1 MDNVDKLVFSAVFDY
16 SPKNVARQMEHIAAA
31 EEKVVKKNKDLE
43 KSNRQVA
50 KSFKEVQTKGFQLG
64 KALRTLGVYIGL
76 KEVMKYADAWTG
88 IRNTLSQITEND
100 RERVALTE
108 KLYKI
113 SGKTRAGMSE
123 TISTFTS
130 LESQGLNRNQQ
141 LNATETLNKAFKISG
156 GDARTAET
164 IKRMLKTGKL
174 KSLLGIDQSFA
185 EIIAAGMN
193 MNLEE
198 LQQKIRKGGL
208 TSLQVLQAIS
218 NQSGEINKRFS
229 KTKTTFGE
237 ATSRLSESFGRF
249 ISRLDEATGS
259 SKFIINQIDKIAG
272 LFDVLI
278 DNAGVLG
285 KILLSG
291 SLGLGMA
298 SIIRNFDLF
307 ILNLKDGIPLIKSFK
322 LAMQGSYL
330 STMTKGLWAVT
341 VPLLKIYLVLEA
353 INQAIKLI
361 KGEENLFTWAGEK
374 LGNWFS
380 TGSFDDETYQQRM
393 ERLTREGKIGK
404 VKPMQ
409 PITNT
414 SSNVS
419 NSNVNQNFNITINE
433 SKQGMS
439 TVDHLMETSL
449 KQATMGGY

>member
-16 SPKNVARQMEHIAAA
+16 SPGNVARQMEEIATA

-43 KSNRQVA
+43 KSNKKVA

-76 KEVMKYADAWTG
+76 KEIMKYADAWTG

-108 KLYKI
+108 RLYKI
-113 SGKTRAGMSE
+113 SGKTRASMGE
-123 TISTFTS
+123 TVSTFTS
-130 LESQGLNRNQQ
+130 LESQGLNRSQQ

-156 GDARTAET
+156 GNARTAET
-164 IKRMLKTGKL
+164 IKRILKTGKL
-174 KSLLGIDQSFA
+174 QSLLGIDQSFA

-208 TSLQVLQAIS
+208 TSIQVLQAIS
-218 NQSGEINKRFS
+218 NQSGEINKRFA
-229 KTKTTFGE
+229 KTKTTFSE

-249 ISRLDEATGS
+249 VSRLDEATGS
-259 SKFIINQIDKIAG
+259 SKFVIKQIDKIAG
-272 LFDVLI
+272 FFDKLI
-278 DNAGVLG
+278 DNSNILG
-285 KILLSG
+285 KILLHG
-291 SLGLGMA
+291 ALGLGLT

-307 ILNLKDGIPLIKSFK
+307 ILNLKDGIPLLKSFK

-330 STMTKGLWAVT
+330 STMTKGLWAMT
-341 VPLLKIYLVLEA
+341 IPLLKIYLVMEA

-361 KGEENLFTWAGEK
+361 KGEETIFDRIGEK
-374 LGNWFS
+374 LGNFFS
-380 TGSFDDETYQQRM
+380 TGSFNDETYQQRM
-393 ERLTREGKIGK
+393 ERLTRQGKIGN

-419 NSNVNQNFNITINE
+419 NANVNQNFNITINE
-433 SKQGMS
+433 SKQGMT
-439 TVDHLMETSL
+439 TVDHLMQTSL
-449 KQATMGGY
+449 KQAIAGGY